1 MSILRS
7 DDGKELIVTCHFGCD
22 EGIHIRIE
30 RDHFEGIDP
39 KRDYFAFVNCLNN
52 NFYTEQ
58 ETAWSRLKLKMKKI
72 WAILRNKDYYYSDV
86 VMTYDEAKM
95 FRGYIKEMIPDD

>member
-1 MSILRS
+1 MPILRS
-7 DDGKELIVTCHFGCD
+7 DDGKELIVTCHCGCD
-22 EGIHIRIE
+22 EGVHIRIKQ
-30 RDHFEGIDP
+30 DLFEGTDP
-39 KRDYFAFVNCLNN
+39 KESYFAFVNCLSN

-58 ETAWSRLKLKMKKI
+58 ETVWSRIRLKMKKI

-95 FRGYIKEMIPDD
+95 FREYIKEMIPDD